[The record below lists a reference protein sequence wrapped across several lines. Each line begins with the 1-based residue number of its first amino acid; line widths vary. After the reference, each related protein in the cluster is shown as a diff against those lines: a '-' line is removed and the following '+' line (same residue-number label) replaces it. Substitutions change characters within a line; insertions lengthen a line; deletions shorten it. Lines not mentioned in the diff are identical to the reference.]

1 MALRSTKDLK
11 SIVNQQR
18 ANSKM
23 NGIAGQDY
31 TTSGGS
37 TTGEDDSYYDTQK
50 KWDKKFGVDSED
62 KEKPQDYKTVIYKLE
77 RERDDFKQKYQQ
89 MRRNYDSMSNTA
101 HSDKSEFAKIKAM
114 KDKYEKTIQELEAI
128 NQQLKEENELQKPL
142 IKDLEQ

>member
-18 ANSKM
+18 AKSKM

-37 TTGEDDSYYDTQK
+37 TTGEDDSNYEVQK

-62 KEKPQDYKTVIYKLE
+62 KEKPQDYKTVIFKLE
-77 RERDDFKQKYQQ
+77 RERDEFKQKY
-89 MRRNYDSMSNTA
+89 
-101 HSDKSEFAKIKAM
+101 
-114 KDKYEKTIQELEAI
+114 
-128 NQQLKEENELQKPL
+128 
-142 IKDLEQ
+142 